1 MTSPPAERLATWSR
15 FVKLEHTIFSLPML
29 VAGGWLAADGFPGWR
44 ILGLIVLAGF
54 GARVV
59 ALGLNRLIDR
69 KIDAANPRTK
79 IRELPRGTMS
89 PVEGWG
95 VVGAGL
101 VVYLA
106 AAALIAPICLLLS
119 PVPLAVFVLYPYMKR
134 FTPLAH
140 FGVGLG
146 LAVAPLGAW
155 MAVRQSFDGCGP
167 ALLLGAFTLFWV
179 AGFDII
185 YATDDIEFDRSAG
198 LRSIPAV
205 LGRDRALQIS
215 GLLHLLAFLLLA
227 SLFWWQLRTPLAG
240 VLLAVTGILLLL
252 EHRKGQAV
260 ETAFFRINAALGF
273 VVLAFVWFGVSFG

>member
-1 MTSPPAERLATWSR
+1 MNKAPGDRLATWSR

-69 KIDAANPRTK
+69 RIDAANPRTTV
-79 IRELPRGTMS
+79 RELPRGVMS
-89 PVEGWG
+89 AREGWG
-95 VVGAGL
+95 IVLAGL
-101 VVYLA
+101 AVYLV

-119 PVPLAVFVLYPYMKR
+119 PVPLAIFVLYPYMKR
-134 FTPLAH
+134 FTTLAH

-155 MAVRQSFDGCGP
+155 MAVRQTFEGVGP

-185 YATDDIEFDRSAG
+185 YATQDIEFDRNAG
-198 LRSIPAV
+198 LFSIPAR
-205 LGRDRALQIS
+205 LGVDRALQVS
-215 GLLHLLAFLLLA
+215 GLLHLLAFALL
-227 SLFWWQLRTPLAG
+227 STLFWWQLRTPLAG
-240 VLLAVTGILLLL
+240 VLLVLTGILLLL
-252 EHRKGQAV
+252 EHRKGGNV
-260 ETAFFRINAALGF
+260 ETAFFRINAVLGF
-273 VVLAFVWFGVSFG
+273 VVLSFVMAGT

>member
-1 MTSPPAERLATWSR
+1 MTNQPAQRLATWSR

-44 ILGLIVLAGF
+44 VLGLIVLAGF

-69 KIDAANPRTK
+69 KIDAANPRTQV
-79 IRELPRGTMS
+79 RELPRGTMS
-89 PVEGWG
+89 PGEGWG
-95 VVGAGL
+95 VVVAGL

-198 LRSIPAV
+198 LNSIPAL
-205 LGRDRALQIS
+205 LGRDRALQVS
-215 GLLHLLAFLLLA
+215 GLLHLLAFALLA
-227 SLFWWQLRTPLAG
+227 ILFWWQLRTPLAG
-240 VLLAVTGILLLL
+240 VLLILTGLLLLL
-252 EHRKGQAV
+252 EHRKGEAV

-273 VVLAFVWFGVSFG
+273 VVLIFVMAGT